1 MPTSGW
7 RPSRLVLAF
16 DLKEPQKPLRDSG
29 SDLRAGFVLSKMLV
43 GGGSCENMLLFFSGR
58 CSRRCFCFV
67 FCCRGKLVGGVIL
80 IYKVSWVSDEQ
91 MSNLNWLCYT
101 KSVWVYECQRATGNG
116 GWALGIVLI
125 VYSMSVERNGKLQL
139 VCDLTSF
146 NCLEICFQEEAWNL
160 RTKVFQ
166 DNMHASKVIYRLCI
180 SNPKVVIVRF
190 WGILGYTCI

>member
-1 MPTSGW
+1 MTRDPTS
-7 RPSRLVLAF
+7 VL
-16 DLKEPQKPLRDSG
+16 DLFCQKCWWVVEVAKIYCCFFPEDVVV
-29 SDLRAGFVLSKMLV
+29 DVFVL
-43 GGGSCENMLLFFSGR
+43 F
-58 CSRRCFCFV
+58 